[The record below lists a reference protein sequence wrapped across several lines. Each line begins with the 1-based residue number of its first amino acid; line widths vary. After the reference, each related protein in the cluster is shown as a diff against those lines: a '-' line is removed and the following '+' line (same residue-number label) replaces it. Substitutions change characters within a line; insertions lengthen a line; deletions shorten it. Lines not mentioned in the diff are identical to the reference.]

1 MAEKLVTYIDDKEE
15 LFNEILELKDK
26 QKRILLQLKE
36 VKQPYRNV
44 LYKRYIKGKSFVKIA
59 DEMHYDFKYTTNL
72 NGIALNEFDKLDKV
86 VEKNGWIK
94 TIKYDLIII
103 AINDTVELER
113 VQPQDCT
120 FLYYLCGILLKVV
133 KSLIKGSF

>member
-1 MAEKLVTYIDDKEE
+1 
-15 LFNEILELKDK
+15 
-26 QKRILLQLKE
+26 
-36 VKQPYRNV
+36 
-44 LYKRYIKGKSFVKIA
+44 
-59 DEMHYDFKYTTNL
+59 L

-113 VQPQDCT
+113 VQAQDCT
-120 FLYYLCGILLKVV
+120 LLLPKCKLQYHVAWNYLISSQLK
-133 KSLIKGSF
+133 GYF